1 MKNIFTKNKIST
13 GMNSLEYNGMKLNFI
28 FDGIIM
34 PLIYFSFNIYAKI
47 NTPHS
52 NSDSDNFGINCNVNF
67 KQKFINLLKN
77 LTLIL
82 MEPVK

>member
-1 MKNIFTKNKIST
+1 
-13 GMNSLEYNGMKLNFI
+13 MNSLKYNGMELNYI
-28 FDGIIM
+28 SDDIIM
-34 PLIYFSFNIYAKI
+34 PLKYFSYNIYAKI
-47 NTPHS
+47 NTAHS

-67 KQKFINLLKN
+67 KEKFINLLKN